1 MCLCECDAEREEEGE
16 RESERWSL
24 DERRERG
31 LDDDSVCRLHSQ
43 SCGSSVDGARMSS
56 VQTQQADALNSRLGE
71 KAWGQ
76 RAEGGRRCEKTGETL
91 GCLSQHHHTAVPR
104 NPSSKRD
111 TASLSPW
118 L

>member
-1 MCLCECDAEREEEGE
+1 MKKKCVLCVCLCECDAGREEEGE

-24 DERRERG
+24 AERRERG

-71 KAWGQ
+71 KASG
-76 RAEGGRRCEKTGETL
+76 RERRVGGGVRRQERL
-91 GCLSQHHHTAVPR
+91 WAV
-104 NPSSKRD
+104 
-111 TASLSPW
+111 
-118 L
+118 

>member
-1 MCLCECDAEREEEGE
+1 MKKKCVLCVCLCECDAGREEEGE

-24 DERRERG
+24 AERRERG

-71 KAWGQ
+71 KAWG
-76 RAEGGRRCEKTGETL
+76 RERRVGGGVRRQERL
-91 GCLSQHHHTAVPR
+91 WAV
-104 NPSSKRD
+104 
-111 TASLSPW
+111 
-118 L
+118 